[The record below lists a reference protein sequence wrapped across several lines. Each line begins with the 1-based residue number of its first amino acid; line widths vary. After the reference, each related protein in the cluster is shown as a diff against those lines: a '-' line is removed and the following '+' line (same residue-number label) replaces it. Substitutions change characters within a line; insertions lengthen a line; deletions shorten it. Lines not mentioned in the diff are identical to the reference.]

1 MKTNTHSPDGLRPSS
16 AVEIR
21 IPEGDYVEIQTKWI
35 GRHGVRIPTDRR
47 EFIGPGRLVFIPDED
62 DDESEPM
69 KRRNPSEMSESKSK
83 RGGAA
88 EG

>member
-1 MKTNTHSPDGLRPSS
+1 MNAPFTWQSAMGGMAACGAGKMKTNTHSPDGLRPSS
-16 AVEIR
+16 DVEIR

-62 DDESEPM
+62 DDESEP
-69 KRRNPSEMSESKSK
+69 
-83 RGGAA
+83 
-88 EG
+88 